1 MELGEIGLPYTL
13 TTGVHKRRENKSR
26 AKYHV
31 HFDSGSGH
39 QDVIYGVE
47 EAISEIVFISTEPG
61 VRTECAEHDLY

>member
-13 TTGVHKRRENKSR
+13 TTGVHKRREYKSR

-47 EAISEIVFISTEPG
+47 EAISEIVFIPT
-61 VRTECAEHDLY
+61 